1 MSQHLHSVAASPLNV
16 TAAILAGGRGERL
29 GGADKGLVRLAGV
42 PLYRRVQAALERQA
56 GAILIVANRHLD
68 EYADSG
74 LTVVSDPWPDFR
86 GPLAGMFAALE
97 ASRTDWLL
105 TAPCD
110 AARLPGDLLARLRRA
125 VDTGGARA
133 AYAVADGDA
142 QYVCSLLRRDLAAAL
157 REALDAGERAPR
169 RWLADIGAVSA
180 DFTDAEPTPVWS
192 INTPAE
198 LEAAEQYLS
207 SSGESCHG

>member
-1 MSQHLHSVAASPLNV
+1 MSQHVHSVAARPLNV

-29 GGADKGLVRLAGV
+29 GGADKGLLHLRGK
-42 PLYRRVQAALERQA
+42 PLFQRVEAALATQA
-56 GAILIVANRHLD
+56 GGILIVANRHLA

-86 GPLAGMFAALE
+86 GPLAGMLAALE

-110 AARLPGDLLARLRRA
+110 AARLPGDLLARLSRA
-125 VDTGGARA
+125 IEDSAAPA

-142 QYVCSLLRRDLAAAL
+142 QYVCCLLHRDLAAPL
-157 REALDAGERAPR
+157 RTALDAGERAPK
-169 RWLADIGAVSA
+169 RWLADIGAVTA
-180 DFTDAEPTPVWS
+180 DFTDADPTPVWS
-192 INTPAE
+192 VNTPAE
-198 LEAAEQYLS
+198 LEAAEHYL
-207 SSGESCHG
+207 EACHG

>member
-1 MSQHLHSVAASPLNV
+1 VSQHLHSVAASPLNV

-29 GGADKGLVRLAGV
+29 GGADKGLVRLSSA

-56 GAILIVANRHLD
+56 GVILIVANRHLD

-86 GPLAGMFAALE
+86 GPLAGMLAALE
-97 ASRTDWLL
+97 ATRTDWLL

-125 VDTGGARA
+125 VEGSGARA
-133 AYAVADGDA
+133 AYAIADGDA
-142 QYVCSLLRRDLAAAL
+142 QYVCSLLRRDLAAPL

-169 RWLADIGAVSA
+169 RWLTDIGAATA
-180 DFTDAEPTPVWS
+180 DFTDAEPTPIWS
-192 INTPAE
+192 VNTPAE
-198 LEAAEQYLS
+198 LEAAEHYL
-207 SSGESCHG
+207 EACHG

>member
-1 MSQHLHSVAASPLNV
+1 MHSVAASPLNV

-29 GGADKGLVRLAGV
+29 GGADKGLVRLSGK
-42 PLYRRVQAALERQA
+42 PLYLRVMAALERQA
-56 GAILIVANRHLD
+56 GGILIVANRHLD
-68 EYADSG
+68 QYADSG

-86 GPLAGMFAALE
+86 GPLAGMLAALD
-97 ASRTDWLL
+97 ATRTDWLL

-125 VDTGGARA
+125 AEAADARA
-133 AYAVADGDA
+133 AYAIADGDA
-142 QYVCSLLRRDLAAAL
+142 QYVCALLRRDLAGPL
-157 REALDAGERAPR
+157 REALDAGERAPK
-169 RWLADIGAVSA
+169 RWLADIGAVTA

-198 LEAAEQYLS
+198 LEAAEHYL
-207 SSGESCHG
+207 EACHG